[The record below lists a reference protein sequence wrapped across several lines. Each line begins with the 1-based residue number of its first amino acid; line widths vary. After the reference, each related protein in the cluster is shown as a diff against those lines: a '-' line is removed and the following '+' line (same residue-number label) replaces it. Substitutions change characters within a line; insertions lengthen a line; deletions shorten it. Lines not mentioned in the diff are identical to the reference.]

1 MGKIMPSL
9 DENIRLLESRFNDCG
24 DYVRRRFSSSDGR
37 GLYMAY
43 MDLLINRGLLDL
55 TIVKELTAK
64 PLNPSEINLPTVD
77 VFETGDIEKA
87 VAQIL
92 TGDAVLLAEGHPTAF
107 IISAK
112 GFPNRGVPSA
122 ETEITLLGS
131 KEAFTEAMRVNTTL
145 VRRRIRDTRLKVK
158 QLRVGRRSQT
168 DVALMYC
175 EDIARPKVVEELTR
189 RIAAVD
195 IDGVSDSGSLA
206 QLICESH
213 AETGEGR
220 RHAHMPVS
228 MRGLSR
234 WLSPFPLTQLTERPD
249 KTASAILEGRV
260 AVFVDNCP
268 FAMLAPATFV
278 TFFQSA
284 EDYYNRWQVMSL
296 TRLLRYAAALLAVTL
311 PGFYLAVALFHPSM
325 LPLSMITKM
334 AAARQH
340 VPFPGLIEILLMD
353 AAFELLREAG
363 IRLPGA
369 AGGTIGIVGGLI
381 IGQSAVEAGLVSP
394 IVVIVVALT
403 GIASFA
409 VPNITLVNGFRLVKY
424 FILLLSATLGFLG
437 FWLALLF
444 TLTHLAS
451 LNSFG
456 IPYLMP
462 FTAGDLNDGQDK
474 KDGLARWPLSMLK
487 RRPFFAREGSRKR

>member
-1 MGKIMPSL
+1 MEKIMPSL

-24 DYVRRRFSSSDGR
+24 DFVRRRFSSSDGC

-43 MDLLINRGLLDL
+43 MDLLINRGLLDM
-55 TIVKELTAK
+55 TIVKELIAN
-64 PLNPSEINLPTVD
+64 PLNLAGISLPTVD
-77 VFETGDIEKA
+77 VFETDDIEKA
-87 VAQIL
+87 VTQIL
-92 TGDAVLLAEGHPTAF
+92 TGDAVLMVDGHNAAY

-175 EDIARPKVVEELTR
+175 EDIARASVVEELTR
-189 RIAAVD
+189 RIAEVD
-195 IDGVSDSGSLA
+195 IDGISDSGSLA
-206 QLICESH
+206 QLICEN
-213 AETGEGR
+213 A
-220 RHAHMPVS
+220 S
-228 MRGLSR
+228 MRRLSR

-296 TRLLRYAAALLAVTL
+296 TRILRYAAALLAVTL

-424 FILLLSATLGFLG
+424 FILILSAMLGFLG

-474 KDGLARWPLSMLK
+474 KDSLGRWPLSMLK

>member
-1 MGKIMPSL
+1 
-9 DENIRLLESRFNDCG
+9 
-24 DYVRRRFSSSDGR
+24 
-37 GLYMAY
+37 
-43 MDLLINRGLLDL
+43 
-55 TIVKELTAK
+55 
-64 PLNPSEINLPTVD
+64 
-77 VFETGDIEKA
+77 
-87 VAQIL
+87 
-92 TGDAVLLAEGHPTAF
+92 
-107 IISAK
+107 
-112 GFPNRGVPSA
+112 
-122 ETEITLLGS
+122 
-131 KEAFTEAMRVNTTL
+131 
-145 VRRRIRDTRLKVK
+145 
-158 QLRVGRRSQT
+158 
-168 DVALMYC
+168 MYC
-175 EDIARPKVVEELTR
+175 EDIARPSVVEELTR
-189 RIAAVD
+189 RIAEVD
-195 IDGVSDSGSLA
+195 IDGISDSGSLA
-206 QLICESH
+206 QLICENTPRHEGHSRVGEEYASTSEGQAPTSESH
-213 AETGEGR
+213 LHHSYNSA
-220 RHAHMPVS
+220 S

-249 KTASAILEGRV
+249 KTASAILEGRI

-424 FILLLSATLGFLG
+424 FILVLSAMLGFLG

-474 KDGLARWPLSMLK
+474 KDSLGRWPLSMLK
-487 RRPFFAREGSRKR
+487 RRPFFAREGRRRR